1 MNESPNPPFAFDKPL
16 GEPSMRGVAERSG
29 KGMATR
35 GEGRRRGGRLRR
47 AARRLAL
54 ALVLLGLAGGAYLA
68 GGFWRFAN
76 EVAGLTVPTSLDGVD
91 GIVVLTGGA
100 ERIDRALDLLERGEG
115 ERLLISGVNPGTGI
129 ASLSR
134 VTGADRSLFEC
145 CVDLDYAALDTIGNA
160 EMTARW
166 AREHDISRIAL
177 VTSDYHIPRSLIELG
192 GVPDAPEIVP
202 YPVSLEKL
210 WRADGAPSRLGLR
223 LLLSEYAKV
232 LAARARLAFD
242 LDYDRAGLR
251 RTAHVRPD

>member
-1 MNESPNPPFAFDKPL
+1 
-16 GEPSMRGVAERSG
+16 MRRTAGRVA
-29 KGMATR
+29 
-35 GEGRRRGGRLRR
+35 
-47 AARRLAL
+47 LAL
-54 ALVLLGLAGGAYLA
+54 AFCALAAGAYLA
-68 GGFWRFAN
+68 GGFLRFAG
-76 EVAGLTVPTSLDGVD
+76 EVAALTVPSSLDGVD

-134 VTGADRSLFEC
+134 VTGADASLFEC

-166 AREHDISRIAL
+166 AREHDIGRIAL

-251 RTAHVRPD
+251 RTAHVRHE